1 MPYVRCPTCAVT
13 SFVVRSAMVPATKCS
28 QCGTPLLAA
37 SIARAGDEPDRLNAV
52 VRLTR
57 DLMDMDVALLT
68 EIDEGRE
75 TALEAAGDWPGVG
88 SLKGGSMPLEDT
100 FCKRLLEGRI
110 GNLVGDVPNDARVR
124 DIAMAKAFG
133 VGAWIGVPIELS
145 DARLYV
151 LCCLASEARPALGDR
166 DLRMLRGLAESVA
179 VELDAA

>member
-13 SFVVRSAMVPATKCS
+13 SFVVRSSLVSATKCP

-37 SIARAGDEPDRLNAV
+37 STARRDEEPDRLNAV

-68 EIDEGRE
+68 EIHDGQEIAR
-75 TALEAAGDWPGVG
+75 EAAGEWPGID
-88 SLKGGSMPLEDT
+88 SLKGGSIPLEDT
-100 FCKRLLEGRI
+100 FCKRMLEGTI
-110 GNLVGDVPNDARVR
+110 GNVVGDVPNDERVR
-124 DIAMAKAFG
+124 DIGMATAFG
-133 VGAWIGVPIELS
+133 VEAWIGVPVKLA

-151 LCCLASEARPALGDR
+151 LCCLAREARPSLNER

-179 VELDAA
+179 AELEA